1 MSEYKARGGAVGLGM
16 LPFEFRHGELGRLV
30 KLYQESNDFDK
41 SSENML
47 QMKEL
52 IRTKKEK

>member
-1 MSEYKARGGAVGLGM
+1 MGLGM

-47 QMKEL
+47 QVKEL